1 MALVIRD
8 IEAGDFAQWTRLWT
22 AYLDFYETKLDDEIK
37 RVGFERLLDPSNKLN
52 GRIAQ
57 LDGAPVGLVHF
68 IFHDHMW
75 RPEGVCYLQDLYADP
90 QARGSGVG
98 RALIE
103 AVYEAADQAGIPGVY
118 WLTQDSNKTARR
130 LYDRIAK
137 LSPFIRYDRP

>member
-1 MALVIRD
+1 MSLTIRH
-8 IEAGDFAQWTRLWT
+8 IQPGDYPEWSRLWT
-22 AYLDFYETKLDDEIK
+22 AYLDFYETELGDEVK
-37 RVGFERLLDPSNKLN
+37 RIGFDRLLDPSNKFN
-52 GRIAQ
+52 GRIAE

-90 QARGSGVG
+90 QARGTGVG

-103 AVYEAADQAGIPGVY
+103 AVYEAADQAGTPKVY
-118 WLTQDSNKTARR
+118 WLTQEFNKTARR
-130 LYDRIAK
+130 LYDRVAK